1 MIIIMLLLLFFS
13 LRIQVDAKI
22 HLLTFKVTFEVSG
35 GRVIMVVA
43 GD

>member
-1 MIIIMLLLLFFS
+1 MIIIIILLLLFS

-22 HLLTFKVTFEVSG
+22 HLLTFKVTFEFSG

>member
-1 MIIIMLLLLFFS
+1 MIIIILLLFS

-22 HLLTFKVTFEVSG
+22 HLLTFKVTFEFSG